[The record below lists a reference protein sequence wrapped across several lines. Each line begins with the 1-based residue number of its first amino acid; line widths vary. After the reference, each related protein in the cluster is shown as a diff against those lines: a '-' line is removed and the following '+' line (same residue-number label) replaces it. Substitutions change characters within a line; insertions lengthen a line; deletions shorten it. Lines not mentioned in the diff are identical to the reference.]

1 MSISSDTYNY
11 LAPLYI
17 NSRKLSDAAGTQGIA
32 DSKKASD
39 NLSFV
44 SDWFKNI
51 LTGSDDSLLKMF
63 DVSGLN
69 KNIDENQQQLAE
81 TGVRGGSRAAGLGQS
96 SFDRDAAINKALQML
111 RFAAPEHIAT
121 IAGQIGSLGV
131 AQETVSNQ
139 ASDAATKDVF
149 GYADQAQH
157 EKDRKDALIGSI
169 FAAIGGIAGS
179 IIGCVADYTRINT
192 PVGEVRADSL
202 EISREVLSN
211 GIIRKIT
218 RFRLSKN
225 QPTRVIYVHKNL
237 IEVTPSHVFQ
247 QANGEEVL
255 CSELRVGDL
264 LNGKEI
270 LVIKPSEANVVI
282 FKLDDEENNYTFKS
296 NDFTSLDDDCKIG

>member
-96 SFDRDAAINKALQML
+96 SFDRDAAINKALQAL
-111 RFAAPEHIAT
+111 RFAAPEHIAA

-131 AQETVSNQ
+131 AQESVSNQ
-139 ASDAATKDVF
+139 ASDAAAKDV
-149 GYADQAQH
+149 GIYADQAQH

-169 FAAIGGIAGS
+169 FAAIGGIAGAAL
-179 IIGCVADYTRINT
+179 CVADYTRINT

-202 EISREVLSN
+202 AIAREVLSN
-211 GIIRKIT
+211 GIVRKIT
-218 RFRLSKN
+218 RFKISKN

-270 LVIKPSEANVVI
+270 LVIKPSEADVVI
-282 FKLDDEENNYTFKS
+282 FKLDGEENNYTFKS
-296 NDFTSLDDDCKIG
+296 NGFTSLDDDCKIV